1 MSGWATASLGEIFDI
16 ARGGS
21 PRPIDSY
28 VTDDPNGINWVMI
41 GDAKEGSKY
50 ITSTKKRIRPEG
62 AQRSRRVK
70 PGDFLLTNSMS
81 FGKPY
86 IMQTEGCIHDGW
98 LAMSPRNGNVDPDF
112 FYHLLGS
119 KTLYS
124 EFERRASG
132 ATVKNLNIDLVRG
145 VTVPFPPLL
154 EQRRIAGVLDKA
166 DALRAKRRA
175 AIAKL
180 DELTQSIFLDMFG
193 DPAINPKGWRV
204 ATLSFLGQVITG
216 TTPPSARGGMFDGPV
231 PFVTPGDLES
241 GQPAKRT
248 VTEEGAAASR
258 TVNAGATLVCCI
270 GATIGKMSNVPVR
283 SAFNQQINA
292 VQWSPD
298 VDPQY
303 GLVCMRF
310 FKPKII
316 AWGASTTLPILKKS
330 AFEQIEIPV
339 PPYEH
344 QRAFGRLAEM
354 AQQMAL
360 THKSSLHEA
369 DTLFASLQHR
379 AFRGELWLDSEK
391 LPRNVCDFGR

>member
-1 MSGWATASLGEIFDI
+1 MPPRRGSVDPAAFPDEEFELYSIPAFDQGTPEIVPGSRIGSAKQIVHSGDVLLSRIVPHIRRAWVVGKQNGRRLIASGEWIVFHDDD
-16 ARGGS
+16 ADPGYLRHVLVGDRFHAEFMRTVSGVGGS
-21 PRPIDSY
+21 LLRARPTN
-28 VTDDPNGINWVMI
+28 V
-41 GDAKEGSKY
+41 AKIE
-50 ITSTKKRIRPEG
+50 IP
-62 AQRSRRVK
+62 
-70 PGDFLLTNSMS
+70 L
-81 FGKPY
+81 
-86 IMQTEGCIHDGW
+86 
-98 LAMSPRNGNVDPDF
+98 
-112 FYHLLGS
+112 
-119 KTLYS
+119 
-124 EFERRASG
+124 
-132 ATVKNLNIDLVRG
+132 
-145 VTVPFPPLL
+145 PPLT
-154 EQRRIAGVLDKA
+154 EQRRIAAILDKA
-166 DALRAKRRA
+166 DTLRTKRRT
-175 AIAKL
+175 AIKKL

-193 DPAINPKGWRV
+193 DPATNPKGWRV
-204 ATLSFLGQVITG
+204 ATLNSLGQVITG
-216 TTPPSARGGMFDGPV
+216 TTPPSARAAMFDGPV

-292 VQWSPD
+292 VQWGPD

-330 AFEQIEIPV
+330 TFEQIEIPV

-344 QRAFGRLAEM
+344 QRAFASLAEM
-354 AQQMAL
+354 VRQMAL

-369 DTLFASLQHR
+369 ETLFASLQHR
-379 AFRGELWLDSEK
+379 AFRGDLWPESEK
-391 LPRNVCDFGR
+391 LPRDVCDFGR